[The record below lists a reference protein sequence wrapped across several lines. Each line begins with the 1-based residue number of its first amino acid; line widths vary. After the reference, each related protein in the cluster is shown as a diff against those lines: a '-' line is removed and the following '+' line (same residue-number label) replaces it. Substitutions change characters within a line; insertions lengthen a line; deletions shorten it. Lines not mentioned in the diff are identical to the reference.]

1 MSEINITYVDDSIDT
16 KLSRFLETT
25 FGNKYEEYEFDCNN
39 GYEDLLNSDQIR
51 RSNIVIIDS
60 KLFEDDHVHD
70 KKFTGEEFKL
80 ILRKIYPFV
89 EVLVI
94 TQNEE
99 LIEDQFVRKYKE
111 KKDGSNATEY
121 YEKALLP
128 YINRSIENLNTYRK
142 IADKLKN
149 NTDIDTMLVD
159 KIMNSLNGID
169 EYDELKSEEVDKLI
183 KAFEELQKSLNV

>member
-1 MSEINITYVDDSIDT
+1 MSEISITYVDDSIDT

-80 ILRKIYPFV
+80 ILRKIFPFV
-89 EVLVI
+89 EVIVI
-94 TQNEE
+94 TQNVES
-99 LIEDQFVRKYKE
+99 IEDQFVRKYKE
-111 KKDGSNATEY
+111 DGSNATEY
-121 YEKALLP
+121 YEKVLLP
-128 YINRSIENLNTYRK
+128 CINRSIENLNSYRK

-183 KAFEELQKSLNV
+183 KTFEELQKSLNV